1 MDDHEHMYMS
11 LWGGTPPISDERALC
26 KDARS
31 QGIYDNL
38 MVWRPMGSTTA
49 RPFSFLL
56 GYHKISSVILYHLA
70 HACFESRRV
79 LEHRSTTR
87 KRCEYGHN
95 FVAAKAA
102 TA

>member
-1 MDDHEHMYMS
+1 MDDPEHMYMS

-31 QGIYDNL
+31 LVLYDNPHGL
-38 MVWRPMGSTTA
+38 APYGQHDGQA
-49 RPFSFLL
+49 IFILL